1 MEELEGMS
9 LKGLWLRITGDREGR
24 LSKEKAEA
32 LAAQAKYEQALRD
45 VEDAKNRLAEMGREL
60 DQVPDCTAE
69 REAAL
74 KEKRALLREA
84 GGAAGERIAA
94 LEEELAARQSR
105 KEELGEVI
113 AAAQEVFSCLYE
125 AIREMSEGEDTSTTR
140 MKQYALDETRNY
152 VDQAQQLL
160 SRFRTE
166 PADAALS
173 SRAKVPIEAFAA
185 FPGYFLSDFLDDM
198 ALLKQI
204 GQSGESVIRAVHE
217 VERVLDQLEDLDCQ
231 EEVGISRAQDALT
244 QLTETG

>member
-1 MEELEGMS
+1 M
-9 LKGLWLRITGDREGR
+9 
-24 LSKEKAEA
+24 
-32 LAAQAKYEQALRD
+32 
-45 VEDAKNRLAEMGREL
+45 EDAKNRLAEMGREL

-113 AAAQEVFSCLYE
+113 DAGQEVFSCLYE
-125 AIREMSEGEDTSTTR
+125 AIRELREGEDTFTTR
-140 MKQYALDETRNY
+140 MKQHALDETRNY
-152 VDQAQQLL
+152 VDQAQRLL

-166 PADAALS
+166 PADADLS
-173 SRAKVPIEAFAA
+173 SRAQVSIEAFAA
-185 FPGYFLSDFLDDM
+185 FPGYFLSDSFDDM

-217 VERVLDQLEDLDCQ
+217 VERILDQLEDLDYQ

-244 QLTETG
+244 QVTETG

>member
-1 MEELEGMS
+1 MARTLEELNRTLTELGERQEKRQQLRDQWFVLKREKNRCSARAEELKQILAKERRDVEELEGIS

-84 GGAAGERIAA
+84 GGAVGERIAA

-140 MKQYALDETRNY
+140 MKQYALNETRNY
-152 VDQAQQLL
+152 VD
-160 SRFRTE
+160 
-166 PADAALS
+166 
-173 SRAKVPIEAFAA
+173 
-185 FPGYFLSDFLDDM
+185 
-198 ALLKQI
+198 
-204 GQSGESVIRAVHE
+204 
-217 VERVLDQLEDLDCQ
+217 
-231 EEVGISRAQDALT
+231 
-244 QLTETG
+244 